1 MYGLLKQVEM
11 QGFDELCFVACFEAN
26 ANNIYFYQQCTY
38 IAFILQCHDAK
49 ILLKRTETDV
59 VLIIFKAVPYNIRT
73 YTVTVSYC
81 SLDMNQ
87 APEKLYLVYD

>member
-1 MYGLLKQVEM
+1 M

-38 IAFILQCHDAK
+38 ITFILQCHDAQ

-59 VLIIFKAVPYNIRT
+59 ILIKAVPDTRRDTGQIT
-73 YTVTVSYC
+73 
-81 SLDMNQ
+81 L
-87 APEKLYLVYD
+87 LYDT

>member
-38 IAFILQCHDAK
+38 ITFILQCHDAK
-49 ILLKRTETDV
+49 ILLKRTEIDV
-59 VLIIFKAVPYNIRT
+59 ILIKAVPYNIHT
-73 YTVTVSYC
+73 YTVTASYC
-81 SLDMNQ
+81 SIDMNQ